1 MELKKEKCLPAAV
14 SDRFEAKAID
24 RLCLGLVRLF
34 CKFPLKYLSLRHRA
48 VGSRFESREKYVADR
63 VSNTEEYRRLFSS
76 YCSFTGKT
84 VAELGCSTGY
94 LLSSFL
100 EHEAFSAIGID
111 IDGGV
116 LTRGRAAYGSRI
128 RFVQSTR
135 TSIPLPDQ
143 SVDFIYC
150 IDTVEHLKCAREI
163 LMDCYRILRPQGT
176 FLIHFHPWFG
186 PYGAHLEDIIP
197 FPWPHVIFPMDSLL
211 RVAAHIYD
219 SADYEPAC
227 YWYDADTGH
236 RRPNPYVDRDRWEE
250 FLNRMTIGRFKR
262 LLKSLPY
269 EIKGFRRL
277 GFGGKAYHLGRL
289 TKGLAHAPI
298 LDEFFVR
305 AVFCILTKPDAHSDQ
320 NQVLASRL

>member
-1 MELKKEKCLPAAV
+1 M
-14 SDRFEAKAID
+14 SDRFDARGVD

-34 CKFPLKYLSLRHRA
+34 GKFPLNRLSLRHRA
-48 VGSRFESREKYVADR
+48 VGSRFESRENYVADR
-63 VSNTEEYRRLFSS
+63 VSNTEEYRRLFAS
-76 YCSFTGKT
+76 YCSFSGKT

-100 EHEAFSAIGID
+100 EREAFSAIGID

-116 LTRGRAAYGSRI
+116 LAHGRAAYGDRI
-128 RFVQSTR
+128 RFLQSTR
-135 TSIPLPDQ
+135 TSIPLPDE
-143 SVDFIYC
+143 SVDLIYC
-150 IDTVEHLKCAREI
+150 IDTVEHLKCARDI

-211 RVAAHIYD
+211 RVAAYIYD

-227 YWYDADTGH
+227 YWYDAKTGH
-236 RRPNPYVDRDRWEE
+236 RRPNPYVDRDRWDE
-250 FLNRMTIGRFKR
+250 FLNRMTIGEFQK
-262 LLKSLPY
+262 LLRSLPY
-269 EIKGFRRL
+269 EISGFRRL
-277 GFGGKAYHLGRL
+277 GFGGKAYYLGRF
-289 TKGLAHAPI
+289 TKGLAHVPI

-305 AVFCILTKPDAHSDQ
+305 AIFCVLKKPIAQ
-320 NQVLASRL
+320 RKESRIALSPL